1 MWQRYLSRR
10 DRSHQAQN
18 HLHRIHPGHP
28 ASPSASPQ
36 DRRHAALRADQRRG
50 MDARGGVNLGEGPRA
65 YERAIPTES
74 VSTACI
80 AGCVPGVHSR
90 VRLSWAIAEG

>member
-1 MWQRYLSRR
+1 MQHFGPTNVEVWTL
-10 DRSHQAQN
+10 
-18 HLHRIHPGHP
+18 
-28 ASPSASPQ
+28 
-36 DRRHAALRADQRRG
+36 
-50 MDARGGVNLGEGPRA
+50 GGVNLGEGPRA

-74 VSTACI
+74 ASTACT